1 MLFDWFTVVA
11 QITNFLVLVWLL
23 KRFLYG
29 PILHA
34 MAEREKRIQNT
45 IESANAQKTEAE
57 RERAEF
63 QQKNAAFD
71 REKQSLA
78 AQARQIAN
86 EEKFRL
92 VEAARTEAETLRSK
106 WHESLAGEQAAFR
119 KGLAQAQ
126 GRKLSGSLG
135 RRSRTSLAR
144 NSTTALPRSLS
155 SGSKTWTATSAGT
168 PCSARREAAAPV
180 IVRSSTP
187 LPPHTRQ
194 RIEAVLSETLGVKP
208 AVQFETSGALGT
220 GIELWLNGYKIAWTL
235 SDYLDAIQKSAA
247 GTDRQGGGND
257 GWKHSLTTACSL
269 FWTEHSAVC
278 AGRAQAQAPAGRPRD
293 RCGAD
298 CRQRN
303 RESLG
308 SAKRRLPGIGAVSR
322 RSPRNR
328 IQHR

>member
-119 KGLAQAQ
+119 KEFTRRAQEEIVEI
-126 GRKLSGSLG
+126 
-135 RRSRTSLAR
+135 AR
-144 NSTTALPRSLS
+144 QALKDL
-155 SGSKTWTATSAGT
+155 AGT
-168 PCSARREAAAPV
+168 ELDDCIAQVFIERVQNLDGNERERLAALAREAAAPV

-220 GIELWLNGYKIAWTL
+220 GIELWLNGYKIAWTF

-247 GTDRQGGGND
+247 ELIDKEAATTDG
-257 GWKHSLTTACSL
+257 STA
-269 FWTEHSAVC
+269 
-278 AGRAQAQAPAGRPRD
+278 
-293 RCGAD
+293 
-298 CRQRN
+298 
-303 RESLG
+303 
-308 SAKRRLPGIGAVSR
+308 
-322 RSPRNR
+322 
-328 IQHR
+328 